1 MTRLKILLDDL
12 TEDEA
17 HALAQLCKR
26 LLWDDF
32 KRLSVNADEHQD
44 MDRATHKLR
53 RALAEAG
60 IEGAVA
66 PAALW
71 LPSSIIS

>member
-1 MTRLKILLDDL
+1 MTMSKLVVDDL

-17 HALAQLCKR
+17 WALAQTCKR

-32 KRLSVNADEHQD
+32 KRLSASQSEHHD

-60 IEGAVA
+60 IE
-66 PAALW
+66 PR
-71 LPSSIIS
+71 